1 MNKAADWGAF
11 CDLMSAAAKVTRTQ
25 APQAEGLTLMFDLLS
40 EYTLEQVQAGI
51 AAHLRSPEG
60 KFFPTPSHI
69 IQQIDGTAAERANYA
84 WRVFLKA
91 LDKHGYYDSVRF
103 PDPAYHYA
111 ITLLGGWVRV
121 SSEFN
126 DMTDREINFRR
137 AEFLSLYQR
146 GERVAT
152 FGREPGKEQVAPYL
166 LGAFERDNTANG
178 YTDHIPPV
186 VEIAT
191 GRKVKQSELA
201 ALSGGA
207 KHSENKTTGALA
219 ASLSAKKRVE
229 SDGKGSK

>member
-1 MNKAADWGAF
+1 MNKTADWGAF
-11 CDLMSAAAKVTRTQ
+11 CDMMCAAAKITRTPPPD
-25 APQAEGLTLMFDLLS
+25 AAGLTLFFDLMS
-40 EYTLEQVQAGI
+40 EFTLEQVQGAL
-51 AAHLRSPEG
+51 AAHFKGPEG
-60 KFFPTPSHI
+60 KFFPTPSHL

-84 WRVFLKA
+84 RRVFLKA

-121 SSEFN
+121 SSEFS

-137 AEFLSLYQR
+137 AEFLSLFQR

-166 LGAFERDNTANG
+166 LGAYERDNTANG

-191 GRKVKQSELA
+191 GRKVRQAELV
-201 ALSGGA
+201 ALGNGQGHIKMLEGRRA
-207 KHSENKTTGALA
+207 
-219 ASLSAKKRVE
+219 
-229 SDGKGSK
+229 